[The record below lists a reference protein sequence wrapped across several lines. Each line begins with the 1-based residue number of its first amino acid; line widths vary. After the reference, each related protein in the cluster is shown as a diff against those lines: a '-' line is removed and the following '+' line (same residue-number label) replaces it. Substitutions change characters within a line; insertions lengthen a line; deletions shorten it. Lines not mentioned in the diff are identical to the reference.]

1 VTASLP
7 AGAVDRARA
16 NPTVIHLVPHTH
28 WDREWYEPFQVFRMR
43 LVELVDE
50 LLDSMEADPRL
61 AFTLD
66 GQVATVD
73 DYLEVRPEGRVRI
86 ERLIAE
92 GRLRPGWAATTR
104 VLLRRMTDPGG
115 AARRGASGRVA

>member
-1 VTASLP
+1 VSAAL
-7 AGAVDRARA
+7 AA
-16 NPTVIHLVPHTH
+16 PTVIHLVPHTH

-50 LLDSMEADPRL
+50 LLDSMEADERL

-73 DYLEVRPEGRVRI
+73 DHLEIRPEGRVRI

-104 VLLRRMTDPGG
+104 VLLWPMTDDGG
-115 AARRGASGRVA
+115 GRVAGVRLGRPELGA